1 MLTVLPFPFPS
12 TDMPGFEPTDQQNF
26 TVTLDQVLL
35 RCLQHQQ
42 HWNCLAEK
50 QASSNL
56 WSGCCPDP
64 AGPGSLLL
72 APHPPQP
79 TRTSSLVFSCISHA
93 LLWVSQGRDP
103 IFQPQSLPRNL
114 LNHPT
119 ANSGASTLREAAAIH
134 VLVTGSLHLVG
145 GVLKLLDPSMSQ

>member
-1 MLTVLPFPFPS
+1 MPPFPLPPL
-12 TDMPGFEPTDQQNF
+12 TCLVLDPTDQQNF

-56 WSGCCPDP
+56 WSSCSPDP

-72 APHPPQP
+72 ARHPPRP
-79 TRTSSLVFSCISHA
+79 TSMSSLVFSCISHA
-93 LLWVSQGRDP
+93 LQWISQGRDP
-103 IFQPQSLPRNL
+103 IFQPQSPPRSL

-119 ANSGASTLREAAAIH
+119 ANSGASILREAAAVH

-145 GVLKLLDPSMSQ
+145 GALKLLDPSMSQ